1 MRSRTG
7 GDDEVCVDAFG
18 PGFDAGDDLLDTTP
32 AASNVEELLVAAP
45 VTQAAWREVAELP
58 PTARG
63 AGGLGSTGT

>member
-18 PGFDAGDDLLDTTP
+18 PGFDAGDDLLDATP
-32 AASNVEELLVAAP
+32 AAGNVEELLV

-58 PTARG
+58 ETARG
-63 AGGLGSTGT
+63 AGGFGSTGT